1 MTELEKYYNKF
12 NEDKRLKSRHGIV
25 EYTVSMKYIKEYL
38 DSLKESEK
46 SNIRIAD
53 IGAGTGRYS
62 IPLAEEGYDVT
73 AVELVKYN
81 LGILKKHSYK
91 VKAFQGNAL
100 KLKKLKDNDY
110 DLVILFGPMYH
121 LISFEEKVQALKE
134 AKRIVKPDGVIMVA
148 YCMND
153 YAIIIHGFRDNH
165 FKDSI
170 KDGKITEDFRCNTD
184 EKDLYSYVRIQDI
197 DKVDEEAGVKRIKI
211 FTPDGPSDYMR
222 PVLNSMDD
230 ETFMGFINYQMS
242 VCERPDLIGAGSHVV
257 DIVRKEE

>member
-53 IGAGTGRYS
+53 IGAGTGKYS
-62 IPLAEEGYDVT
+62 IY
-73 AVELVKYN
+73 
-81 LGILKKHSYK
+81 
-91 VKAFQGNAL
+91 FQGNAL

-170 KDGKITEDFRCNTD
+170 KEGKITEDFRCNTD

>member
-81 LGILKKHSYK
+81 LGILKKHT
-91 VKAFQGNAL
+91 
-100 KLKKLKDNDY
+100 
-110 DLVILFGPMYH
+110 
-121 LISFEEKVQALKE
+121 
-134 AKRIVKPDGVIMVA
+134 KRIVKPDGVIMVA

-170 KDGKITEDFRCNTD
+170 KEGKITEDFRCNTD